1 MKCETEAPLAK
12 SLFPVTLHRLCLHEI
27 DECCYPASQVDPL
40 YDFWAKEI
48 RSDLA
53 DANF

>member
-1 MKCETEAPLAK
+1 MKCETGAPLAK
-12 SLFPVTLHRLCLHEI
+12 SLSPVTLNRLCLHEI